1 MEVELPFCRNL
12 IIPWELQ
19 KSMESRWLE
28 VDVVPYNIALNA
40 KESKAGDLE
49 NFRMDNPNQS

>member
-1 MEVELPFCRNL
+1 
-12 IIPWELQ
+12 
-19 KSMESRWLE
+19 MESRWLE